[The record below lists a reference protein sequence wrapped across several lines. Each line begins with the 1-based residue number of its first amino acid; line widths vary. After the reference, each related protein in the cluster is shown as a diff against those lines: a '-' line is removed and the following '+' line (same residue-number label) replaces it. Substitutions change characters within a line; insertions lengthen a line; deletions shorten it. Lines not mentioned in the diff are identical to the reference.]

1 MENPYHLS
9 RQFAAI
15 KNASQEEEANVGVMW
30 LEDWPGL
37 QLLFS
42 ITMTQKRQHYR
53 IIDKMDVGLSK
64 NLGSHLRPHI
74 QDIGLLIVHH
84 IRPRISVFWG
94 SRFSTWLILAD

>member
-1 MENPYHLS
+1 MEKPYHLS
-9 RQFAAI
+9 RQFAAV

-42 ITMTQKRQHYR
+42 ITMTRKQQRYW
-53 IIDKMDVGLSK
+53 ILDKWTLSLSK

-74 QDIGLLIVHH
+74 LDIGLLIVHR
-84 IRPRISVFWG
+84 IRPRIQPRNYIAV
-94 SRFSTWLILAD
+94 IV